1 MVGISQG
8 LEVVKNTQS
17 LILIWTLKIGV
28 IGEKR
33 PKPPEIHKKCA
44 SICTK
49 MVL

>member
-17 LILIWTLKIGV
+17 IILIWALKIGV

-33 PKPPEIHKKCA
+33 PKSPEIHNKGA
-44 SICTK
+44 VICTK
-49 MVL
+49 KVL